1 MVFEGLVFAGRQLTN
16 RVNLLL
22 LFWTYLLQVDEQL
35 FPNRFLIRVIIED
48 LDFLILLSVMAGLLT
63 VAILAVT
70 ALNLR
75 GKGRRVESQDWLL
88 QF

>member
-1 MVFEGLVFAGRQLTN
+1 MVYEGLVFAGRQLTN

-63 VAILAVT
+63 VAILALT
-70 ALNLR
+70 ALNWR
-75 GKGRRVESQDWLL
+75 PKGRRLESQDWLL

>member
-1 MVFEGLVFAGRQLTN
+1 MFAGRQLTN
-16 RVNLLL
+16 RLNLLL
-22 LFWTYLLQVDEQL
+22 LLWTYLLQVDDEQL
-35 FPNRFLIRVIIED
+35 FPNRFLIKIITED

-63 VAILAVT
+63 VAILAVA

-75 GKGRRVESQDWLL
+75 GKGRRVKSQDWLL

>member
-1 MVFEGLVFAGRQLTN
+1 MLFEGLMFAGRQLTN
-16 RVNLLL
+16 RVNLRL

-35 FPNRFLIRVIIED
+35 FPNGFLIRVIIED

-63 VAILAVT
+63 VTILAVA

-75 GKGRRVESQDWLL
+75 GKGRRVKSQDWLL

>member
-1 MVFEGLVFAGRQLTN
+1 MLFEGLMFAGRQLTN

-35 FPNRFLIRVIIED
+35 FPNRFLIKVITED

-63 VAILAVT
+63 VTILAVA
-70 ALNLR
+70 ALNWR
-75 GKGRRVESQDWLL
+75 GKGRRLESQDWLL
-88 QF
+88 QL

>member
-1 MVFEGLVFAGRQLTN
+1 M
-16 RVNLLL
+16 NLLL

-35 FPNRFLIRVIIED
+35 FPNGFLIRVIIED

-63 VAILAVT
+63 VAILAVA
-70 ALNLR
+70 ALNWR